1 MLAFAYDYMGRRVR
15 KTVYDWATDHWSL
28 TTDHCF
34 VWSGWLPVMET
45 VTESDGTVTR
55 REYVWALDLAGEI
68 DGAGVGGLAAIIE
81 TRDDGTPDDIARA
94 TEAGAPPPA
103 SPRKSPEW
111 SCSRP

>member
-1 MLAFAYDYMGRRVR
+1 
-15 KTVYDWATDHWSL
+15 
-28 TTDHCF
+28 
-34 VWSGWLPVMET
+34 MET